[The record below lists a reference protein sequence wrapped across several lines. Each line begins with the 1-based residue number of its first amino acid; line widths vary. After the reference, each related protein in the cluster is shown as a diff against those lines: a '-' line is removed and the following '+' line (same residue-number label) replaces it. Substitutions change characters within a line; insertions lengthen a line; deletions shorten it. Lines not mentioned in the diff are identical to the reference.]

1 MIQAARSGKQ
11 NIIEGTED
19 GVTSTEM
26 QLKLLN
32 VARSS
37 LQELRADFV
46 DYLRSRNLIV
56 WDKNMSVMLRCKRF
70 VEFII

>member
-1 MIQAARSGKQ
+1 MVQAARSGKQ

-26 QLKLLN
+26 ELKLIN

-37 LQELRADFV
+37 LQELRADYE
-46 DYLRSRNLIV
+46 DYIKSRHLQL
-56 WDKNMSVMLRCKRF
+56 WGKESSSLYPSPQF
-70 VEFII
+70 LQVE

>member
-1 MIQAARSGKQ
+1 MVQAARSGKQ

-26 QLKLLN
+26 ELKLIN

-37 LQELRADFV
+37 LQELRADYE
-46 DYLRSRNLIV
+46 DYIKSRHLQL
-56 WDKNMSVMLRCKRF
+56 WGK
-70 VEFII
+70 IILAISLSSIFAG

>member
-1 MIQAARSGKQ
+1 MVQAARSGKQ

-26 QLKLLN
+26 ELKLIN

-37 LQELRADFV
+37 LQELRADYE
-46 DYLRSRNLIV
+46 DYHQIATSSIV
-56 WDKNMSVMLRCKRF
+56 GKESSSLYPSPQF
-70 VEFII
+70 LQVE

>member
-1 MIQAARSGKQ
+1 MVQAARSGKQ

-26 QLKLLN
+26 ELKLIN

-37 LQELRADFV
+37 LQELRADYE
-46 DYLRSRNLIV
+46 DYIKSRHLE
-56 WDKNMSVMLRCKRF
+56 LC
-70 VEFII
+70 